1 MSQDRWIDIETAKKL
16 LKKVCYFLEIDKS
29 GVADFKITNGK
40 EAVLMS
46 LYTEASFLFNEKYK
60 FKFRPVAD
68 AFHAREPLTLIP
80 FQEEV
85 WSSSE
90 VAPIFVEPLSMYFK
104 FFPDLVKPKYLFMV
118 NAMNYSKKKYDYSGK
133 PYYELYKKDKIIKD
147 ILEKIRANNI
157 RSTDCLIWISN
168 PDGTYSEDFW
178 EYVSGV
184 VLREKGY
191 FVTYYSLG
199 GGDLYAYYIPDY
211 IEKLIKNN
219 FLNKGAFIE
228 ELEMFGIFNETKSTF
243 TPSKTKYESIVVEAE
258 SSEMRTRSCSENAGV
273 GQVLKYL
280 LDWKAGYTSAFVSG
294 PFTKITDIYEK
305 YRDKI
310 GLISCDEDGNLIFS
324 EPSTYKEPSE
334 DKIEIIKNLIKC
346 SLLRNLSFEERCKLI
361 GISPTNLNL
370 NEYFD
375 KILSLDIDRIL
386 EKIREKLKI

>member
-1 MSQDRWIDIETAKKL
+1 MRQDRWIDIETAKKL
-16 LKKVCYFLEIDKS
+16 LKKVCNFLEIDES

-46 LYTEASFLFNEKYK
+46 LYSGAFFILNGKYK

-80 FQEEV
+80 SQKDV

-90 VAPIFVEPLSMYFK
+90 VVPIFVEPLSTYFK
-104 FFPDLVKPKYLFMV
+104 FFPDLVRPKYLFMV
-118 NAMNYSKKKYDYSGK
+118 NAMNYSKKKYDNSGR
-133 PYYELYKKDKIIKD
+133 PYYELYTTDGIIKD

-157 RSTDCLIWISN
+157 CPTDCLIWISN
-168 PDGTYSEDFW
+168 ADGTYGEDFW

-184 VLREKGY
+184 VLRERGY
-191 FVTYYSLG
+191 FVTCYTLG

-211 IEKLIKNN
+211 IEKLVENN
-219 FLNKGAFIE
+219 FLSKGAFIE
-228 ELEMFGIFNETKSTF
+228 ELEMLGISNETKSTF
-243 TPSKTKYESIVVEAE
+243 TMSKTKYESIVIEAE
-258 SSEMRTRSCSENAGV
+258 SSEMRTRSNSPNAGV
-273 GQVLKYL
+273 GQALKYL
-280 LDWKAGYTSAFVSG
+280 SDWKAGYTGAFVTG
-294 PFTKITDIYEK
+294 PFTKVTDIYEK
-305 YRDKI
+305 DKV

-334 DKIEIIKNLIKC
+334 EKIEIIKNVIKC

-361 GISPTNLNL
+361 GISPTNLN
-370 NEYFD
+370 EYFD
-375 KILSLDIDRIL
+375 KILSLDIDKIL